1 MEDETVPERVEVEM
15 LKVRGKVPFPFGRVR
30 NVLVRSTNWIGDV
43 VMTFPAIAAVRK
55 TMPEARITALAK
67 PWVAELLRLCP
78 DVDEVML
85 FQSPGT
91 HDGLSGKLRLAAEL
105 RARRFDAAIL
115 LQNAIEAAIIARLAR
130 IPVRAGYD
138 SDCRRLLLTHS
149 VGRTREIRKV
159 HQIDYYLEM
168 IKALGFVSAGRDV
181 RLNLGDDYRRP
192 AKTSSSVTESA
203 EAGYWSGWPPARPMV
218 RLRGGIPTGSP
229 GYPTGSTKNS
239 TGKPCCSGVKRT
251 TPWRKK

>member
-1 MEDETVPERVEVEM
+1 MEDETVPERIEVEM

-115 LQNAIEAAIIARLAR
+115 LQMRSR
-130 IPVRAGYD
+130 RRSSPVWPAYQSGRA
-138 SDCRRLLLTHS
+138 T
-149 VGRTREIRKV
+149 
-159 HQIDYYLEM
+159 
-168 IKALGFVSAGRDV
+168 
-181 RLNLGDDYRRP
+181 
-192 AKTSSSVTESA
+192 
-203 EAGYWSGWPPARPMV
+203 
-218 RLRGGIPTGSP
+218 IPTVEGFSLP
-229 GYPTGSTKNS
+229 
-239 TGKPCCSGVKRT
+239 
-251 TPWRKK
+251 TPWGGPGKSARYTRSTTTWK